1 MVLFWFLGFCFLF
14 LIFLA
19 PLGLPC
25 CVRVFSSC
33 AVRASPCGGF
43 SCCREWTL
51 EWKLQQLWLGLTALW
66 HVGSSWT
73 RDRIHVP
80 HTGRQ
85 ILNHWTNKKVP
96 LKLLCGNFM
105 ILSSKKKKATQ
116 PKSYVLFGDVTEDC
130 SLEDNLSASSEESF
144 QRHKVGAGY
153 IGGFLKNKNKTWI
166 WTLKCYC

>member
-105 ILSSKKKKATQ
+105 ILSSKKKKK
-116 PKSYVLFGDVTEDC
+116 PH
-130 SLEDNLSASSEESF
+130 NL
-144 QRHKVGAGY
+144 KVMFYSGM
-153 IGGFLKNKNKTWI
+153 LLRTVVWKTTSQLALRNHSKDI
-166 WTLKCYC
+166 R